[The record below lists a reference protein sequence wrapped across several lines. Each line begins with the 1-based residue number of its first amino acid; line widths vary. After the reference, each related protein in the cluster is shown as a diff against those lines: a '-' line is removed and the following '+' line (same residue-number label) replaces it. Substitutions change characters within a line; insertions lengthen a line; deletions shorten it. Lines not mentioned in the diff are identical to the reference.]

1 MKQSRVYI
9 CFPSLLNP
17 SLTSLPTPSLLLK
30 PQGTLLVQPRVT
42 SPMTKDVCVDCG
54 QGAPRMELWDTD
66 SLGGQEGE
74 KGSARE
80 TERAQPGRE
89 EDDRECLMF

>member
-1 MKQSRVYI
+1 M
-9 CFPSLLNP
+9 
-17 SLTSLPTPSLLLK
+17 
-30 PQGTLLVQPRVT
+30 QPRVT

-74 KGSARE
+74 KVVQERLKGRSQGGRRMTGSA
-80 TERAQPGRE
+80 
-89 EDDRECLMF
+89 